1 MPKVDMSRY
10 IECPV
15 CHTWQITLDPCQKCL
30 ARRMAE
36 RGTLP
41 PSGIVPLDPFKVY
54 SQEQRALGNVPKK
67 KRECSKES
75 EADMR
80 KRMKATAKKS
90 GEVKR
95 ERSLATKVPLI
106 VSALSDGQPHE
117 LSKLIRKRIIPV
129 GVTVTSY
136 VPTRTMMQM
145 GLLEWSKVGPHH
157 NSPVRIWIPALKI
170 QDAIE
175 YAEGLKNGKNQ
186 RR

>member
-1 MPKVDMSRY
+1 
-10 IECPV
+10 
-15 CHTWQITLDPCQKCL
+15 
-30 ARRMAE
+30 
-36 RGTLP
+36 
-41 PSGIVPLDPFKVY
+41 
-54 SQEQRALGNVPKK
+54 
-67 KRECSKES
+67 
-75 EADMR
+75 
-80 KRMKATAKKS
+80 MKATAKKS

-170 QDAIE
+170 QDAIK
-175 YAEGLKNGKNQ
+175 YAEGLKNGKN
-186 RR
+186 